1 MQGATDRC
9 QILSKNFAP
18 SKALDAQAYMWHATA
33 FDSRDIHAQHQ
44 SFFLSPQFIIMLHL
58 GHSKTEHVLPAAFR
72 GGCRGFHKA
81 ALHLLSNIP
90 VSFPRMSLSVSL
102 RREDGHKGPL
112 AAGAHKAA
120 WCGNGEREIHM
131 RFAGLATSLQR
142 WNTPKSW

>member
-72 GGCRGFHKA
+72 GGCRGSHKA

-90 VSFPRMSLSVSL
+90 VSFPRMSLCVSPK
-102 RREDGHKGPL
+102 RRWPQRPTGSWCSQSCMVWKWRKGNSYEVWWTCNL
-112 AAGAHKAA
+112 FAAL
-120 WCGNGEREIHM
+120 E
-131 RFAGLATSLQR
+131 
-142 WNTPKSW
+142 